1 MKVAILKSTL
11 SRKNLMALTGLF
23 LCFFL
28 VIHLLGNLQLLLPPE
43 RAEGS
48 FNYYSDLLS
57 GNIFIMMISYVL
69 YFSLIAHAVDAL
81 VITVKNKKAAAKY
94 AYDDRKQVSKWYSRN
109 MGVLGTILLIFL
121 VIHFKDFWYLYKLG
135 AVPNDKEGYKNL
147 YVVVIHAFES
157 WWYVLLYVVA
167 MLALGYH
174 LLHGFKSAVRTLG
187 LYHPRYAA
195 YVKIFGLIYSYA
207 ITIGFSII
215 PIYVHLTQFGLWN

>member
-28 VIHLLGNLQLLLPPE
+28 VIHLLGNLQLLLPAE

-81 VITVKNKKAAAKY
+81 VITLKNKKVAAKY
-94 AYDDRKQVSKWYSRN
+94 VYDDRKQVSKWYSRN
-109 MGVLGTILLIFL
+109 MGILGTILLIFL
-121 VIHFKDFWYLYKLG
+121 VLHFKDFWYLYKFG
-135 AVPNDKEGYKNL
+135 AVPVDKEGYKNL
-147 YVVVIHAFES
+147 YVVVLYAFKS
-157 WWYVLLYVVA
+157 WWYVLLYVCA

-187 LYHPRYAA
+187 LYHPRYAS
-195 YVKIFGLIYSYA
+195 YVQIFGVIYSYA
-207 ITIGFSII
+207 ITIGFSVI
-215 PIYVHLTQFGLWN
+215 PVYVHLTQYGLWN

>member
-1 MKVAILKSTL
+1 MRLALLKSTL

-48 FNYYSDLLS
+48 FNYYSKLLS
-57 GNIFIMMISYVL
+57 GNIFIIMISYVL

-81 VITVKNKKAAAKY
+81 VITMKNKRTAAKY
-94 AYDDRKQVSKWYSRN
+94 AYDDRKQASKWYSRN
-109 MGVLGTILLIFL
+109 MGILGTILLVFL
-121 VIHFKDFWYLYKLG
+121 VLHFMDFWYVYKFGTL
-135 AVPNDKEGYKNL
+135 PTDSEGNKNL
-147 YVVVIHAFES
+147 YVVVTYAFKS
-157 WWYVLLYVVA
+157 WWYVFLYVSA
-167 MLALGYH
+167 MFALGFH

-187 LYHPRYAA
+187 LYHPRCAQ
-195 YVKIFGLIYSYA
+195 YVQTFGVAYSYA

-215 PIYVHLTQFGLWN
+215 PIYVYLIQYGLWN

>member
-1 MKVAILKSTL
+1 MKTILSSTL

-28 VIHLLGNLQLLLPPE
+28 VIHLLGNLQLLLPPA

-48 FNYYSDLLS
+48 FNSYSHLLS
-57 GNIFIMMISYVL
+57 GNIFIKLISYML
-69 YFSLIAHAVDAL
+69 YFSLIAHAVDAMI
-81 VITVKNKKAAAKY
+81 ITIKNKKAVSRY
-94 AYDDRKQVSKWYSRN
+94 TYDDRKQVSKWYSRN
-109 MGVLGTILLIFL
+109 MGILGTILLIFL
-121 VIHFKDFWYLYKLG
+121 VVHFKDFWYPYKFG
-135 AVPNDKEGYKNL
+135 TVPKDKEGYKNL
-147 YVVVIHAFES
+147 YVVVIYAFRS

-195 YVKIFGLIYSYA
+195 YVQIFGVVYSYA

-215 PIYVHLTQFGLWN
+215 PVYVHLTQFGLWN

>member
-1 MKVAILKSTL
+1 MKLSFLKSTL

-43 RAEGS
+43 RAEES
-48 FNYYSDLLS
+48 FNYYSNLLS

-69 YFSLIAHAVDAL
+69 YFSLVAHAIDAL
-81 VITVKNKKAAAKY
+81 VITLKNRKTAAKY
-94 AYDDRKQVSKWYSRN
+94 AYDYRKQASKWYSRN
-109 MGVLGTILLIFL
+109 MGILGTLLLIFL
-121 VIHFKDFWYLYKLG
+121 VIHFKDFWYVYKFGVLPYDRNGNKDLYLI
-135 AVPNDKEGYKNL
+135 
-147 YVVVIHAFES
+147 VVHAFKS
-157 WWYVLLYVVA
+157 WWYVLVYVCS
-167 MLALGYH
+167 MFALGFH

-195 YVKIFGLIYSYA
+195 YVQVFGVIYSYA

-215 PIYVHLTQFGLWN
+215 PVYVHLIQFGLWN